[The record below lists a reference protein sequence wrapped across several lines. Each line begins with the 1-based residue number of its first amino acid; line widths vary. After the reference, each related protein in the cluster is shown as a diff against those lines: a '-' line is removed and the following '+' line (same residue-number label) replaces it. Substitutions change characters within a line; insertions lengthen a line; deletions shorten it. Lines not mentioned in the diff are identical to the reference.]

1 MAKSRKKTD
10 GRKAELEK
18 AARQAGKIA
27 ARAERVAREAVEKTK
42 ETSSMLLDFL
52 VHPTHAAAAL
62 GKAVSAGQKQLTS
75 GASEAIAKEKE
86 LRSKL
91 DTLIDERLASV
102 LHSLGL
108 PTGTDLQKLI
118 ARVNVLESADS
129 APAAKPT
136 AKKAAAKPAAK
147 PAAKK
152 TAAKPAVKKAAA
164 KPAAKK
170 AAAKPAAKSAAKPAA
185 KRAAKP
191 AAKAAPKPVAAK
203 KRATPAK

>member
-62 GKAVSAGQKQLTS
+62 GKAMSAGQKQLTS
-75 GASEAIAKEKE
+75 GANEALAKEKE

-91 DTLIDERLASV
+91 DSLIDERLAAV
-102 LHSLGL
+102 LHGLGL
-108 PTGTDLQKLI
+108 PTGTDLQTLVN
-118 ARVNVLESADS
+118 RVNALEAGDAKPASA
-129 APAAKPT
+129 AKPAAKT
-136 AKKAAAKPAAK
+136 AAKKPAAK
-147 PAAKK
+147 PAAK
-152 TAAKPAVKKAAA
+152 A
-164 KPAAKK
+164 AAKK
-170 AAAKPAAKSAAKPAA
+170 AAAKPAA

-191 AAKAAPKPVAAK
+191 AAKPAAK
-203 KRATPAK
+203 KPAARAR